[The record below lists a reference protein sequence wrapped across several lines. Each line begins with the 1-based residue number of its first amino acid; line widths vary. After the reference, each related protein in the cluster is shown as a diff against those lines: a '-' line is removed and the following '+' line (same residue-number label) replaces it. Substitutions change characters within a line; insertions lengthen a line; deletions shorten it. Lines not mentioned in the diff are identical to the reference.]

1 MSMASASR
9 ISFWQKLDFLPAIFQ
24 ISCETLAAAIWW
36 PLRGEKAPRTFK
48 RHILLTLMRK
58 TFARL
63 STEQLQFIAGTTES
77 NYIAWT
83 RAQKIPVQS
92 IQISQLNTKAFWI
105 GDDQADN
112 VVLYFHGGGY
122 AMPASEAHFT
132 LLSQLISC
140 AAQSERSLAVLVLQY
155 DLAPAEHYPR
165 QITQCVELLRYA
177 ITDLKKSPGQILLGG
192 DSAGGTMVFS
202 VLSHILHPH
211 PSITPIKLSTPLQ
224 AAFVSSPVV
233 RFGFTAERFHLNEI
247 FEPAPVSTLKEWIAN
262 YLGTSGKDR
271 WNEPGQNDVEWWKGL
286 TNVVKGMLITMG
298 TDEVMADDVQAMASK
313 ITTVYTELTLFS
325 SKNDFHA
332 EPGIGF
338 AVGLEESESTRLIKS
353 WVVERLL

>member
-1 MSMASASR
+1 MASASR

-36 PLRGEKAPRTFK
+36 PLLGEKAPRTFK

-63 STEQLQFIAGTTES
+63 STEQLQFIAGSTES

-92 IQISQLNTKAFWI
+92 IQIPHLNTKAFWI
-105 GDDQADN
+105 GDDQADT
-112 VVLYFHGGGY
+112 VVLYFHGGGC
-122 AMPASEAHFT
+122 AMPGSEAHFT
-132 LLSQLISC
+132 LLSQIVSRATQL
-140 AAQSERSLAVLVLQY
+140 ERSVAALVLQY

-211 PSITPIKLSTPLQ
+211 PSITPMKLSAPLR

-233 RFGFTAERFHLNEI
+233 RFSFTAERFRLNEI

-262 YLGTSGKDR
+262 YLGTSGKDG

-286 TNVVKGMLITMG
+286 TDVVKGMLITIA

-332 EPGIGF
+332 EPAIGI
-338 AVGLEESESTRLIKS
+338 AVGLEESESARLIIS